1 MTFKKYLSVIFLFVL
16 FIPFIDK
23 VFNISDTV
31 FKYKNNEKRTLGKM
45 PDVDINYLDGFPKL
59 YEQYVNDHFMLR
71 SFLIDQY
78 NNMCVKLFKQSP
90 VPNKAYI
97 GIDDWLYLNNYEYN
111 ISHKVELSEQ
121 QLKNFVEELKRRRDF
136 LKQQNCSLYVYIVP
150 PKIKVY
156 PEYGGRRVPN
166 EPDQGASLEAYAKK
180 NSDLPITYLLPTF
193 LNKKKEGTPL
203 LYYKTDNH
211 WSNYGGFIAY
221 AKIMA
226 DLKKDF
232 PMLKSLTFNDLLVKD
247 DTADGGN
254 TAQMMGVES
263 YFKEYHHRLEVK
275 KRQSTEVERK
285 GYSFVGDFDKNEF
298 EKQYNHENKALPS
311 VLFIRDSFGG
321 ALIPYLSE
329 SFSHSTFI
337 FDVWRYQSNEEI
349 ILSEK
354 PSAVVYIIYEPLLL
368 NLLDHSKKALIKN
381 HRR

>member
-1 MTFKKYLSVIFLFVL
+1 MY
-16 FIPFIDK
+16 
-23 VFNISDTV
+23 
-31 FKYKNNEKRTLGKM
+31 TL
-45 PDVDINYLDGFPKL
+45 Y
-59 YEQYVNDHFMLR
+59 
-71 SFLIDQY
+71 
-78 NNMCVKLFKQSP
+78 
-90 VPNKAYI
+90 
-97 GIDDWLYLNNYEYN
+97 
-111 ISHKVELSEQ
+111 
-121 QLKNFVEELKRRRDF
+121 
-136 LKQQNCSLYVYIVP
+136 
-150 PKIKVY
+150 
-156 PEYGGRRVPN
+156 

-221 AKIMA
+221 AKIVA

-311 VLFIRDSFGG
+311 VLFISDSFGG
-321 ALIPYLSE
+321 SLIPSL
-329 SFSHSTFI
+329 
-337 FDVWRYQSNEEI
+337 
-349 ILSEK
+349 
-354 PSAVVYIIYEPLLL
+354 
-368 NLLDHSKKALIKN
+368 
-381 HRR
+381 